1 MNQKFIKTSIPKALR
16 QQTWLRYNGKRFET
30 KCYIDWCT
38 NKIDVFNFH
47 VGHDV
52 PESKG
57 GLTVIENLRP
67 ICAQC
72 NLSMSNNYTIH
83 EWNNLG
89 KKPTK
94 FTFLQKMLC
103 VCKIQLK

>member
-1 MNQKFIKTSIPKALR
+1 MNQKFIKTSIPKELR
-16 QQTWLRYNGKRFET
+16 EQTWLRYNGKRFET
-30 KCYIDWCT
+30 KCYIKWCV

-67 ICAQC
+67 ICAKC
-72 NLSMSNNYTIH
+72 NLSMSNNYTID
-83 EWNNLG
+83 EWNGLG
-89 KKPTK
+89 KKT
-94 FTFLQKMLC
+94 TFLQQLLC